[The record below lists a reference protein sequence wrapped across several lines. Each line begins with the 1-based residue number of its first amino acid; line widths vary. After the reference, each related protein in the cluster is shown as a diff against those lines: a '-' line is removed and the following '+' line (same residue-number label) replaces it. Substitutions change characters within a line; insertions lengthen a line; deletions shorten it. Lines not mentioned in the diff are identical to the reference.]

1 MLCPS
6 CHQDN
11 DKVID
16 SRPCDEG
23 AGIKRRRECQFC
35 GWRFTTYEKIERIN
49 IKVVKRNGSRE
60 PFDRQKLKN
69 GLELACR
76 KRPNISD
83 AQLEGILN
91 KVEIEVENR
100 FNAEVESQVLGE
112 LLMEHLYH
120 LDQVAFI
127 RFVSVYRKFADAKD
141 FVEVLK
147 PMLGR
152 GSHKK

>member
-1 MLCPS
+1 MLCPG

-35 GWRFTTYEKIERIN
+35 GRRFTTYEKIERSSF
-49 IKVVKRNGSRE
+49 KVVKRNGSRE

-83 AQLEGILN
+83 AQLEDILN
-91 KVEIEVENR
+91 KVETEIENR
-100 FNAEVESQVLGE
+100 FNTEVESQVLGE
-112 LLMEHLYH
+112 ILMEHLYN

-127 RFVSVYRKFADAKD
+127 RFVSVYRQFADAKD

-152 GSHKK
+152 GAHKK